1 MTNNIKRVRS
11 TIQRATND
19 IIAQLDF
26 ITSSIETE
34 YDDDTMFYADI
45 ETYDYDDYFQVELTN
60 LLVVREGKL
69 FENISSAVANEVDK
83 AIDNLNQDAKESA
96 LNWDYQKEY
105 ETIGGKYAY
114 L

>member
-83 AIDNLNQDAKESA
+83 AIDNLNQDAKERA